1 MRVELNHFYKWST
14 KSKTYRFSEQKKE
27 GKKKKKH
34 VFFCI
39 SNKTKKHVFFYKI
52 PCRERKDEIFSWK
65 NEWIEKKELEFEEMK
80 IMGKW
85 V

>member
-34 VFFCI
+34 VFFLYFKQ
-39 SNKTKKHVFFYKI
+39 NKKNMFFFIRYLAE
-52 PCRERKDEIFSWK
+52 REKMKFLVGRINGSRRKNWNLK
-65 NEWIEKKELEFEEMK
+65 RRR
-80 IMGKW
+80 
-85 V
+85 